1 MIYFIYGDEQVLIDK
16 RILELKKA
24 FFKDTKIEEQV
35 ISRFDYKNDGL
46 SSFLKEFEQLSFGF
60 LNKKIYIISNSS
72 FLTTESTFKKE
83 MKINESKIINVLNDL
98 RKDNDNLV
106 IFTSND
112 LKILSNKIIDIFS
125 KDNIIS
131 FCKINKNAWPQLVKN
146 NFIKKGFKISDDAI
160 NEIILRC
167 NYDLSIFQNEGTKLC
182 LYSEDKNITLEKV
195 KEIVS
200 YNPNDSVFALTNAI
214 LEKNPVK
221 IFNAYNDLKLLGE
234 EPVVLIKLLS
244 TNLIFLDQ
252 VLYLKD
258 LNKDYISIAN
268 ILNQNK
274 YRVKITLESKLK
286 RSSVKKM
293 LNDLMLLDKDI
304 KLGNVDRF
312 IGFELFLASIK

>member
-16 RILELKKA
+16 RILELKKV

-83 MKINESKIINVLNDL
+83 MKINESKIFNVLNDL

-214 LEKNPVK
+214 LENNPIK

>member
-83 MKINESKIINVLNDL
+83 MKINESKIFNVLNDL

-214 LEKNPVK
+214 LENNPIK

>member
-214 LEKNPVK
+214 LENNPIK

>member
-83 MKINESKIINVLNDL
+83 MKINESKIFNVLNDL

-214 LEKNPVK
+214 LEKNPIK